1 MNPNKKFNP
10 VTAKILTTGLVI
22 LFGCLAACF
31 VHLLTV
37 GKICEQNAEDALMGH
52 MQVALEVINHE
63 VEEQKIVTAACADA
77 ILLDKE
83 NRGFVS
89 VMWDFMKENEGYEF
103 YLATPDGMTYYANGT
118 REEDGAYEM
127 LSTIHTYEY
136 TNDFI
141 CITQEGHNVKGEHLS
156 YWVGIQLIELEG
168 YDKPCLLMSR
178 RQNQGLFDDEC
189 FSYLSEL
196 GVCSIITKSGMM
208 VVADDNYV
216 RELGLGDKFF
226 EGLLKYSNGS
236 NRSRNQIGKMQTS
249 LSTVTNG
256 SIEFTSDNGRNV
268 YVAYSEIRGTRDRFL
283 TVVFQ
288 EDILYEM
295 VRPVLFRNFLLW
307 VIILVIMMATI
318 GFVWAQAREAQKKVE
333 RLAFVDEITGG
344 RNLNYF
350 RKKAADIIN
359 QNREIPYL
367 IYRFDILNF
376 RYINEAYGHARA
388 DAVLKA
394 CVQEFQRIYSQNE
407 LCVRINSDHFLALV
421 INNAERK
428 ANYQAY
434 IKAIGECARVNEV
447 RYPIRLRMGIYQVR
461 KDDYDIDIM
470 IDHANAA
477 RKSLTGKEKVLEA
490 TYSEKIVSN
499 MKKVDAIVS
508 QMQSAIGND
517 EFKIFLQPK
526 WDIVNDCLVGA
537 EALVRWIKDDGSI
550 IYPSDFI
557 PLFETNGFIEKL
569 DFHMLEMLCKRL
581 HDLEE
586 SDEYRLVP
594 FSVNQSR
601 ILINNPD
608 YVKNVEKVISRYNTN
623 VDYLEIEITE
633 TVFFDEK
640 NKMIEVV
647 NQLKELG
654 LNLAM
659 DDFGSGYSSLNIL
672 RDIPFDILKI
682 DREFVSESVASKS
695 SIIIMQKIIEM
706 AKGLNIKVICEGVET
721 AEQIDTLRELG
732 CTMVQGYYYD
742 KPIPMDEFLEKY
754 CRTDVG
760 RKEDASEGKPEEKTE
775 VSEEVVTEERIETS
789 ENDIPDD
796 KPGEE

>member
-1 MNPNKKFNP
+1 MSQNRKLNT
-10 VTAKILTTGLVI
+10 VTTKILMTGLGI
-22 LFGCLAACF
+22 LAGCLLACCI
-31 VHLLTV
+31 HLVTV
-37 GKICEQNAEDALMGH
+37 GKICERNAEEALLGH
-52 MQVALEVINHE
+52 MQVAWEVINNE
-63 VEEQKIVTAACADA
+63 VEEQKEVTQACADA
-77 ILLDKE
+77 ILYDKD
-83 NRGFVS
+83 NRGAVS
-89 VMWDFMKENEGYEF
+89 IMWDCMKEYEGYEF
-103 YLATPDGMTYYANGT
+103 YLATPDGITHYANGLQKA
-118 REEDGAYEM
+118 DGAYAQ
-127 LSTIHTYEY
+127 LSVIHNYEY

-156 YWVGIQLIELEG
+156 YWVGVYQLQLEG

-178 RQNQGLFDDEC
+178 RPNQDIFDDEC
-189 FSYLSEL
+189 FSYLSDL
-196 GVCSIITKSGMM
+196 GVCSIITKDGVM
-208 VVADDNYV
+208 VTADDNYV
-216 RELGLGDKFF
+216 REMGLGHYFF
-226 EGLLKYSNGS
+226 ESLEEYSNGS
-236 NRSRNQIGKMQTS
+236 ENSEKQINRMQTS
-249 LSTVTNG
+249 LSTATEG
-256 SIEFTSDNGRNV
+256 TIEIKSDEGRNV
-268 YVAYSEIRGTRDRFL
+268 FVAYQEIHGTRDRFL
-283 TVVFQ
+283 TVVYH
-288 EDILYEM
+288 EDILFDM
-295 VRPVLFRNFLLW
+295 IQPVLFRSFLLW
-307 VIILVIMMATI
+307 VIILVIMLGTI
-318 GFVWAQAREAQKKVE
+318 GFVWSQARSAQKNVE
-333 RLAFVDEITGG
+333 RLAFVDEVTGG

-359 QNREIPYL
+359 QNRETPFL

-376 RYINEAYGHARA
+376 RYINEAYGHSKA

-394 CVQEFQRIYSQNE
+394 CVQEFKRIYSDNE

-421 INNAERK
+421 INSAERK
-428 ANYQAY
+428 NNYQAY
-434 IKAIGECARVNEV
+434 TKAIGECARVNEV

-477 RKSLTGKEKVLEA
+477 RKSMTGNEKVLEA

-499 MKKVDAIVS
+499 MKKVDAIES
-508 QMQSAIGND
+508 QMQSAIIND
-517 EFKIFLQPK
+517 EFKIYLQPK
-526 WDIVNDCLVGA
+526 WDVVNDCLVGA
-537 EALVRWIKDDGSI
+537 EALVRWIKNDGSM

-581 HDLEE
+581 RDLEQ
-586 SDEYRLVP
+586 DEKYKLVP
-594 FSVNQSR
+594 ISINQSR

-608 YVKNVEKVISRYNTN
+608 YVKNVEKVISRYDIDVKN
-623 VDYLEIEITE
+623 LEIEITE

-647 NQLKELG
+647 KQLKELG

-706 AKGLNIKVICEGVET
+706 AKGLEIKVICEGVET
-721 AEQIDTLRELG
+721 KEQIDTLRDLG

-742 KPIPMDEFLEKY
+742 KPIPMDDFLEKY
-754 CRTDVG
+754 CCTDVG
-760 RKEDASEGKPEEKTE
+760 CKEEKKE
-775 VSEEVVTEERIETS
+775 VSEELVAEENIDTS
-789 ENDIPDD
+789 EETVADD
-796 KPGEE
+796 KAEEV

>member
-1 MNPNKKFNP
+1 MSQNRKLNT
-10 VTAKILTTGLVI
+10 VTAKILMTGLVI
-22 LFGCLAACF
+22 LLGCLAACCI
-31 VHLLTV
+31 HLITV
-37 GKICEQNAEDALMGH
+37 GRICAQNAEETLLGH
-52 MQVALEVINHE
+52 MQVALEVINNE
-63 VEEQKIVTAACADA
+63 VEEQKEVTQACADA
-77 ILLDKE
+77 ILYNKDNK
-83 NRGFVS
+83 GPVS
-89 VMWDFMKENEGYEF
+89 IMWDCMKEYEGYEF
-103 YLATPDGMTYYANGT
+103 YLATPDGITYYANGLQ
-118 REEDGAYEM
+118 EADGAYAQ
-127 LSTIHTYEY
+127 LSVIHNYEY

-156 YWVGIQLIELEG
+156 YWVGIHQLQLED

-178 RQNQGLFDDEC
+178 RPNQDIFDDEC
-189 FSYLSEL
+189 FSYLREL
-196 GVCSIITKSGMM
+196 GVCSIITREGVM
-208 VVADDNYV
+208 VTADDNYV
-216 RELGLGDKFF
+216 REMGLGHDFF
-226 EGLLKYSNGS
+226 HSLEEYSNGS
-236 NRSRNQIGKMQTS
+236 ENSEKQINRMQTS
-249 LSTVTNG
+249 LSTATEG
-256 SIEFTSDNGRNV
+256 TIEIKSNEGRDV
-268 YVAYSEIRGTRDRFL
+268 FVAYQEIRGTRDRFL
-283 TVVFQ
+283 TVVYH
-288 EDILYEM
+288 EDLLFDMIQ
-295 VRPVLFRNFLLW
+295 PVLFRSFLLW
-307 VIILVIMMATI
+307 VIILVIMLCTI
-318 GFVWAQAREAQKKVE
+318 GYVWSQARNAQKNVE
-333 RLAFVDEITGG
+333 RLAFVDEVTGG

-359 QNREIPYL
+359 QNRETPFL

-376 RYINEAYGHARA
+376 RYINEAYGHSKA

-394 CVQEFQRIYSQNE
+394 CVQEFKRIYSDNE

-421 INNAERK
+421 INSAERK
-428 ANYQAY
+428 NNYQAY
-434 IKAIGECARVNEV
+434 TKAIGECARVNEV

-477 RKSLTGKEKVLEA
+477 RKSMTGNEKVLEA

-499 MKKVDAIVS
+499 MKKVDAIES
-508 QMQSAIGND
+508 QMQSAIIND
-517 EFKIFLQPK
+517 EFKIYLQPK
-526 WDIVNDCLVGA
+526 WDVVNDCLVGA
-537 EALVRWIKDDGSI
+537 EALVRWIKNDGSM

-581 HDLEE
+581 RDLEQ
-586 SDEYRLVP
+586 DEKYKLVP
-594 FSVNQSR
+594 ISINQSR

-623 VDYLEIEITE
+623 VKNLEIEITE

-695 SIIIMQKIIEM
+695 SIIIMEKIIEM
-706 AKGLNIKVICEGVET
+706 AKGLEIKVICEGVET
-721 AEQIDTLRELG
+721 KEQIDTLRDLG

-754 CRTDVG
+754 CRTDVE
-760 RKEDASEGKPEEKTE
+760 RKEDAAEDKPE
-775 VSEEVVTEERIETS
+775 VSEEVAAEENVSDE
-789 ENDIPDD
+789 
-796 KPGEE
+796 KAEEV

>member
-1 MNPNKKFNP
+1 MSQNRKLNT
-10 VTAKILTTGLVI
+10 VTAKILMTGLGI
-22 LFGCLAACF
+22 LVGCLLACSI
-31 VHLLTV
+31 HLVTV
-37 GKICEQNAEDALMGH
+37 GKICERNAEEALLGH
-52 MQVALEVINHE
+52 MQVALEVINNE
-63 VEEQKIVTAACADA
+63 VEEQKEVTQACADA
-77 ILLDKE
+77 ILY
-83 NRGFVS
+83 NRDNKGPVS
-89 VMWDFMKENEGYEF
+89 IMWDCMKEYEGYEF
-103 YLATPDGMTYYANGT
+103 YLATPDGITHYANGIH
-118 REEDGAYEM
+118 EADGAYEQ
-127 LSTIHTYEY
+127 LSVIHNYEY

-156 YWVGIQLIELEG
+156 YWVGVYQLQLEG

-178 RQNQGLFDDEC
+178 RPNQDIFDDEC
-189 FSYLSEL
+189 FSYLSDL
-196 GVCSIITKSGMM
+196 GVCSIITKDG
-208 VVADDNYV
+208 VVVTADDNYV
-216 RELGLGDKFF
+216 REMGLGHDFF
-226 EGLLKYSNGS
+226 HSLEEYSNGS
-236 NRSRNQIGKMQTS
+236 ENSEKQINRMQTS
-249 LSTVTNG
+249 SSTATEG
-256 SIEFTSDNGRNV
+256 TIEIKSDEGRNV
-268 YVAYSEIRGTRDRFL
+268 FVAYQEIHGTRDRFL
-283 TVVFQ
+283 TVVYH
-288 EDILYEM
+288 EDLLFDMIQ
-295 VRPVLFRNFLLW
+295 PVLFRSFLLW
-307 VIILVIMMATI
+307 VIILVIMLCTI
-318 GFVWAQAREAQKKVE
+318 GYVWSQARNAQKYVE
-333 RLAFVDEITGG
+333 RLAFVDEVTGG

-359 QNREIPYL
+359 QNRETPFL

-376 RYINEAYGHARA
+376 RYINEAYGHSKA

-394 CVQEFQRIYSQNE
+394 CVQEFKRIYSDNE

-421 INNAERK
+421 INSAERK
-428 ANYQAY
+428 NNYQAY
-434 IKAIGECARVNEV
+434 TKAIGECARVNEV

-477 RKSLTGKEKVLEA
+477 RKSMTGNEKVLEA

-499 MKKVDAIVS
+499 MKKVDAIES
-508 QMQSAIGND
+508 QMQSAIIND
-517 EFKIFLQPK
+517 EFKIYLQPK

-537 EALVRWIKDDGSI
+537 EALVRWIKSDGSM

-581 HDLEE
+581 RNLEQ
-586 SDEYRLVP
+586 DEKYKLVP
-594 FSVNQSR
+594 ISINQSR

-608 YVKNVEKVISRYNTN
+608 YVKNVEKVISRYDIDVKN
-623 VDYLEIEITE
+623 LEIEITE

-647 NQLKELG
+647 KQLKELG

-706 AKGLNIKVICEGVET
+706 AKGLKIKVICEGVET
-721 AEQIDTLRELG
+721 KEQIETLRDLG

-742 KPIPMDEFLEKY
+742 KPIPMEDFLEKY

-760 RKEDASEGKPEEKTE
+760 YKEEKKV
-775 VSEEVVTEERIETS
+775 VSEEIVAEENIDTS
-789 ENDIPDD
+789 EETVADD
-796 KPGEE
+796 KAEEV

>member
-1 MNPNKKFNP
+1 MSQNRKLNT
-10 VTAKILTTGLVI
+10 VTAKILMTGLGI
-22 LFGCLAACF
+22 LAGCLLACSI
-31 VHLLTV
+31 HLVTV
-37 GKICEQNAEDALMGH
+37 GKICAQNAEEALLGH
-52 MQVALEVINHE
+52 MQVALEVINNE
-63 VEEQKIVTAACADA
+63 VEEQKEVTQACADA
-77 ILLDKE
+77 ILYDKD
-83 NRGFVS
+83 NRGPVS
-89 VMWDFMKENEGYEF
+89 IMWDCMKEYEDYEF
-103 YLATPDGMTYYANGT
+103 YLIAPDGITYYANGM
-118 REEDGAYEM
+118 RVADGAYEQ
-127 LSTIHTYEY
+127 LSVIHNYEY

-156 YWVGIQLIELEG
+156 YWVGVYQLQLEG

-178 RQNQGLFDDEC
+178 RPNQDIFDDEC
-189 FSYLSEL
+189 FSYLREL
-196 GVCSIITKSGMM
+196 GVCSIITRDGVM
-208 VVADDNYV
+208 VTADDNYV
-216 RELGLGDKFF
+216 REMGLGHYFF
-226 EGLLKYSNGS
+226 ESLEEYSNGS
-236 NRSRNQIGKMQTS
+236 ENSEKQINRMQTS
-249 LSTVTNG
+249 LSTATEG
-256 SIEFTSDNGRNV
+256 TIEIKSDEGREV
-268 YVAYSEIRGTRDRFL
+268 FVAYQEIRGTRDRFL
-283 TVVFQ
+283 TVVYH
-288 EDILYEM
+288 EDILFDM
-295 VRPVLFRNFLLW
+295 IQPVLFRSFLLW
-307 VIILVIMMATI
+307 VIILVIMLGTI
-318 GFVWAQAREAQKKVE
+318 GFVWSQARNAQKNVE
-333 RLAFVDEITGG
+333 RLAFADEVTGG

-359 QNREIPYL
+359 QNRETPFL

-376 RYINEAYGHARA
+376 RYINEAYGHSKA

-394 CVQEFQRIYSQNE
+394 CVQEFKRIYSDNE

-421 INNAERK
+421 INSAERK
-428 ANYQAY
+428 NNYQAY
-434 IKAIGECARVNEV
+434 TKAIGECARVNEV

-477 RKSLTGKEKVLEA
+477 RKSMTGNEKVLEA

-499 MKKVDAIVS
+499 MKKVDAIES
-508 QMQSAIGND
+508 QMQSAIIND
-517 EFKIFLQPK
+517 EFKIYLQPK

-537 EALVRWIKDDGSI
+537 EALVRWIKKDGSM

-581 HDLEE
+581 RDLEQ
-586 SDEYRLVP
+586 DEKYKLVP
-594 FSVNQSR
+594 ISINQSR

-623 VDYLEIEITE
+623 VKNLEIEITE

-706 AKGLNIKVICEGVET
+706 ANGLEIKVICEGVET
-721 AEQIDTLRELG
+721 KEQIDTLRDLG

-742 KPIPMDEFLEKY
+742 KPIPMDDFLEKY
-754 CRTDVG
+754 CRTDAG
-760 RKEDASEGKPEEKTE
+760 CKEEKKE
-775 VSEEVVTEERIETS
+775 VSEEVVEIENIPEDKAEEV
-789 ENDIPDD
+789 
-796 KPGEE
+796 